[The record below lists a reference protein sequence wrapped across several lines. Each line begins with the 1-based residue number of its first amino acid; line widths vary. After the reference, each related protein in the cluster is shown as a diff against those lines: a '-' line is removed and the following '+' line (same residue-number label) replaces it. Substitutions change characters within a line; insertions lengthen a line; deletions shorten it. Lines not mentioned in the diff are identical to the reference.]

1 MMRRTSGMAN
11 RIQGMYGNRRGL
23 ATTGRKILGVA
34 RSGISMLGRA
44 NAFANRMGINN
55 PTVNSAVGAM
65 QHYGHPMINYA
76 DSELKRIGN

>member
-1 MMRRTSGMAN
+1 MRMTSGMSN
-11 RIQGMYGNRRGL
+11 RIQGMYGNRRSI

-44 NAFANRMGINN
+44 NAFANKMGINN
-55 PTVNSAVGAM
+55 PAVNSAVGAM
-65 QHYGHPMINYA
+65 QQYGNPMLNYA

>member
-1 MMRRTSGMAN
+1 MMRMSSGMAN
-11 RIQGMYGNRRGL
+11 RIQGMYGNRRGI

-34 RSGISMLGRA
+34 RSGVSMIGRA

-55 PTVNSAVGAM
+55 PAVNSAVGAM
-65 QHYGHPMINYA
+65 QQYGHPMINYA